1 MIEALMT
8 NHFIAAKISEYES
21 LRTSLIKTIANYR
34 VWLELPARIATLF
47 KSYAYTTCLKCL
59 DAIK

>member
-21 LRTSLIKTIANYR
+21 WRTSLIKTIAYYR
-34 VWLELPARIATLF
+34 AWLATSPHSDSVQEL
-47 KSYAYTTCLKCL
+47 C
-59 DAIK
+59 